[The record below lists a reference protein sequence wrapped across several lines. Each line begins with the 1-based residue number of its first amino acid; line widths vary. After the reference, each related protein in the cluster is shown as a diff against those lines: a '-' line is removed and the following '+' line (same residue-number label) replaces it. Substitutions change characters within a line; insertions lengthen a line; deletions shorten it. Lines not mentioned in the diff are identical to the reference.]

1 MTHQPLL
8 MGVLNATPDSFFDGG
23 KYTSLEKGV
32 QRAAQMIREGADL
45 LDIGGESARP
55 GSDPVSEAEELRRVI
70 PLINEIRRNFE
81 IPISIDT
88 YKPKVAEEAARA
100 GATLINDIT
109 GVQDPKMRRVARE
122 YNTDLCVMH
131 MKGKPKT
138 MQVVDPLYPEGVVT
152 HLLEWF
158 ERQIDELVDFGI
170 EKEKIILDP
179 GIGFGKTVKQNLEI
193 IHHLDQFK
201 SFGLRVLIGAS
212 RKSFLGKILEKETQD
227 RLPATLAIHTI
238 VLVGGADLVR
248 VHDISEHR
256 DVIDLISRMR
266 RELSNP

>member
-23 KYTSLEKGV
+23 KYDSLEKGIK
-32 QRAAQMIREGADL
+32 RAQQMIQEGSDL
-45 LDIGGESARP
+45 LDIGGESSRP
-55 GSDPVSEAEELRRVI
+55 GSEPVSEEEELRRVI
-70 PLINEIRRNFE
+70 PLIGEIRKSLA

-88 YKPKVAEEAARA
+88 CKPKVAEEAART

-109 GVQDPKMRRVARE
+109 GFQDPEMRKVARE

-138 MQVVDPLYPEGVVT
+138 MQVDPHYPEGVVA
-152 HLLEWF
+152 HLMEWF
-158 ERQIDELVDFGI
+158 ERQIEELVDFGI

-179 GIGFGKTVKQNLEI
+179 GIGFGKTVKQNVEI
-193 IHHLDQFK
+193 VHHLDKFK
-201 SFGLRVLIGAS
+201 SFGLRILVGAS
-212 RKSFLGKILEKETQD
+212 RKWFLGKILEKEPQY